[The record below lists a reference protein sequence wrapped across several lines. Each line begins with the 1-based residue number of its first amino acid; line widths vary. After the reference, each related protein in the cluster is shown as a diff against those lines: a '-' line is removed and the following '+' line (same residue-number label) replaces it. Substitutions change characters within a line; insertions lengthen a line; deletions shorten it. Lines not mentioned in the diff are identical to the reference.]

1 MKSYDLQFQGYTWD
15 QYFQMIAD
23 KQGILAVYSGRL
35 DGEGNVKMVSLLSI
49 SWEKR
54 FGNIYESEYIK
65 QLRSE
70 LSPDLMLFYSYA
82 EIAEA
87 EGVFLAQQLI
97 NMLSDHSGVKKCE
110 LEIHCTGA
118 CALFPK
124 DIIET
129 T

>member
-1 MKSYDLQFQGYTWD
+1 MQISLLFQGYTWD

-87 EGVFLAQQLI
+87 EGVFIAQQLK
-97 NMLSDHSGVKKCE
+97 NKLSNHSEVKKCE

>member
-1 MKSYDLQFQGYTWD
+1 MQISLLFQGYTWD

-54 FGNIYESEYIK
+54 LGDFYDSGYIN
-65 QLRSE
+65 QFRSE
-70 LSPDLMLFYSYA
+70 LSPNQMLFYSYA
-82 EIAEA
+82 EIAET
-87 EGVFLAQQLI
+87 EGAIIAQQLK
-97 NMLSDHSGVKKCE
+97 NMLSNNGEVKKSE

-124 DIIET
+124 DVIAT